1 MAEEKG
7 PDITLII
14 AILGLLILAAA
25 VIFMVPDFGTMIAN
39 LQAAGFYS
47 YILPFLLIFAVVFAV
62 LKGTKVV
69 DDMTA
74 LIIAIVIAMFSI
86 LFLST
91 VPIVGFL
98 AYFFGRIGIVL
109 VILLVIYMFYIYF
122 SKVGEEKKK

>member
-7 PDITLII
+7 PDITSILII
-14 AILGLLILAAA
+14 LGVIILAAA
-25 VIFMVPDFGTMIAN
+25 VVFMGPDFGTMIAN

-47 YILPFLLIFAVVFAV
+47 YILPFALIFAVVFAV
-62 LKGTKVV
+62 LKGTKIV

-74 LIIAIVIAMFSI
+74 FIIALVVALFSM

-98 AYFFGRIGIVL
+98 AFFFGRIGIVI
-109 VILLVIYMFYIYF
+109 VILLVIYMFYAYM
-122 SKVGEEKKK
+122 SRGEEKKK